1 MSRRSPTA
9 SRRSSPIPTCAG
21 ASGAKASGGPRSTG
35 GRAWPRRSAASTRRS
50 SPARP
55 RTSRPRAA
63 TTDPRRR
70 CATLPRTVGV
80 LLEVENLTTEFVTRG
95 GVVRAADDVSWDV
108 GEGETVALVG
118 ESGCGKSVSALS
130 IMRLVAPPAGRI
142 VGGRVLFKG
151 RDLLALPD
159 EAMRQIRGREIA
171 MIFQEPMTSLNPVL
185 SIGRQ
190 LTEGLE
196 IHLGITPREARQ
208 RAGELLAMVG
218 IPDSERRLGQYPHQF
233 SGGMRQRMM
242 IAMALACNPSLILAD
257 EPTTAL
263 DVTIQAQILELMKD
277 LSRRLAVA
285 MLIITHHLGVVARY
299 ADRVNVMYAG
309 RIVERGTARELYA
322 NPRHPYTLGLLRSVP
337 RLDEPRRAR
346 LDPIEGQPPDLTRL
360 PAGCAFAARCA
371 FRVERCARDRPG
383 LVGVGAGDH
392 VSACW
397 ETERLD
403 RALATRRPAG
413 ARVSRAGSVS
423 MRLSFWGAS

>member
-1 MSRRSPTA
+1 
-9 SRRSSPIPTCAG
+9 
-21 ASGAKASGGPRSTG
+21 
-35 GRAWPRRSAASTRRS
+35 
-50 SPARP
+50 
-55 RTSRPRAA
+55 
-63 TTDPRRR
+63 
-70 CATLPRTVGV
+70 VGV

-95 GVVRAADDVSWDV
+95 GVVRAADGVSWDV

-151 RDLLALPD
+151 RDLLALSD

-277 LSRRLAVA
+277 LSRRLGVA
-285 MLIITHHLGVVARY
+285 MLIITHNLGVVARY

-360 PAGCAFAARCA
+360 GAGCAFAPRCA
-371 FRVERCARDRPG
+371 FQVERCAVERPR
-383 LVGVGAGDH
+383 LVPIGGGGH

-397 ETERLD
+397 EAANLD
-403 RALATRRPAG
+403 RAVARSGAAT
-413 ARVSRAGSVS
+413 
-423 MRLSFWGAS
+423 